1 MSKIFKPRRGKA
13 STMNGTK
20 SSTVLAAGEMFIE
33 LPDTGV
39 GTGTCKMKMGDGV
52 TAYGSLPYAMGGD
65 IATTEISGG
74 INDDTS
80 STATAALANVTTGK
94 TLGSIIGSLR
104 RACSLNAAA
113 IATLNDEAE
122 QLKNKLSF
130 DHLKTLFVF
139 TSQNSRGILN
149 FRAYTDSAT
158 SEYLQLQLYAIT
170 DPKYIAFT
178 YGNNGTE
185 TELFRVNAS

>member
-1 MSKIFKPRRGKA
+1 MILLYYQAFFFQR
-13 STMNGTK
+13 
-20 SSTVLAAGEMFIE
+20 F
-33 LPDTGV
+33 
-39 GTGTCKMKMGDGV
+39 
-52 TAYGSLPYAMGGD
+52 
-65 IATTEISGG
+65 
-74 INDDTS
+74 
-80 STATAALANVTTGK
+80 
-94 TLGSIIGSLR
+94 
-104 RACSLNAAA
+104 
-113 IATLNDEAE
+113 DEAE

-130 DHLKTLFVF
+130 DHLKRLFVF

-149 FRAYTDSAT
+149 FRAYTDTGT